1 MAKMNGGKCIRTKD
15 KDERWFWRGQ
25 SPMRLQRMKR
35 EFGFGGVESV
45 AEFQRQKKLCTVAW
59 FLHSA
64 PSVAPCPLP
73 QSRGRKRDIES
84 DEETAPEANDIWVV
98 ETLRGLKMKLKRQR
112 VSSVLPEHHEAF
124 SRLLGRN
131 STLQPY
137 SFFLKTQETSN
148 GYAFPVENNSLQVA
162 ELSLSILGG
171 LHTDPSSGTLKN
183 DRGMRKLS
191 CSCTPETS

>member
-1 MAKMNGGKCIRTKD
+1 
-15 KDERWFWRGQ
+15 
-25 SPMRLQRMKR
+25 MKR

-64 PSVAPCPLP
+64 PFVDPCPLP

-98 ETLRGLKMKLKRQR
+98 ETLSGLKMKLKRQR
-112 VSSVLPEHHEAF
+112 LSSVLPEHHEAF
-124 SRLLGRN
+124 NRLLGRN

-137 SFFLKTQETSN
+137 SFFLKTPETSN
-148 GYAFPVENNSLQVA
+148 GDAFPMENNSLQVA

-171 LHTDPSSGTLKN
+171 LHTDPSSGTLTGLPLPGW
-183 DRGMRKLS
+183 DPSMTAFLLFPPVSLVHGHRLF
-191 CSCTPETS
+191 

>member
-1 MAKMNGGKCIRTKD
+1 MKD

-25 SPMRLQRMKR
+25 SSMRLQRMKR
-35 EFGFGGVESV
+35 EFGFAGVESV
-45 AEFQRQKKLCTVAW
+45 AEFQRQKKLRTVAW

-64 PSVAPCPLP
+64 PFVDPCPLP

-124 SRLLGRN
+124 NRLLGRN

-137 SFFLKTQETSN
+137 SFFLT
-148 GYAFPVENNSLQVA
+148 
-162 ELSLSILGG
+162 G
-171 LHTDPSSGTLKN
+171 LPLPGWDPSMTAFLLFPPVSLVHGHRLF
-183 DRGMRKLS
+183 
-191 CSCTPETS
+191 